1 MDKGALVPTPG
12 NVQCGKVF
20 CALITINAVEC
31 FGRQRIYAL
40 FSSAYGAKLLEP
52 HRGCAPGLPAALG
65 TSVHRLPDLP
75 TFRIILRVPVKE
87 RDIKNR
93 RKSLH
98 FSLYWSVLH
107 SGEAN
112 VNLIAPTIRLP
123 HDDILARHQK
133 HLIIIIIIYYCI
145 HIVHNHSP

>member
-20 CALITINAVEC
+20 CALITINVVES

-40 FSSAYGAKLLEP
+40 FSSASGAKLLES
-52 HRGCAPGLPAALG
+52 PAALG
-65 TSVHRLPDLP
+65 TSVHRLADLP
-75 TFRIILRVPVKE
+75 TFRKILRVPVKE

-98 FSLYWSVLH
+98 FSLYWFVLH

-112 VNLIAPTIRLP
+112 VN
-123 HDDILARHQK
+123 
-133 HLIIIIIIYYCI
+133 CI